1 MAELVFLG
9 TPAAAVPALE
19 AVVAAGH
26 QVRLV
31 VSQPDR
37 RRGRGSAL
45 DPSPVKAAA
54 RPLGL
59 AVTDRLADVVQAG
72 ATLGVVVAYGKIIP
86 QTILDQLPMVNLHFS
101 LLPRWRGAAPVERAI
116 LAGDEVTGV
125 CLMRLE
131 AGLDT
136 GPVLE
141 RIVTP
146 IEPGEHV
153 GALTSRLARLG
164 AELLVEALAAGV
176 DSWGNGTA
184 QQGEP
189 TYAAKIE
196 PDELRINWEQPAE
209 AVVRQVR
216 LDRAYTTFR
225 GQRLRV
231 LEAVVGS
238 PEQADGSDRPDR
250 SQPGMPRSGSEVP
263 AGTLY
268 RVAQVVAGD
277 GATVNLVRVQPE
289 GRRPVDATAW
299 WHGARLEAGERLG
312 AVAVRR

>member
-1 MAELVFLG
+1 M
-9 TPAAAVPALE
+9 
-19 AVVAAGH
+19 AAGH

-54 RPLGL
+54 RQLGL
-59 AVTDRLADVVQAG
+59 AVTDRLTDVVRAG

-116 LAGDEVTGV
+116 LAGDDVTGV

-146 IEPGEHV
+146 IEPGEHA
-153 GALTSRLARLG
+153 GDLTDRLARLG
-164 AELLVEALAAGV
+164 AELLVDALAAGV
-176 DSWGNGTA
+176 DSWGEGTA

-196 PDELRINWEQPAE
+196 PDELRIDWEKSAE
-209 AVVRQVR
+209 AVIRQVR

-225 GQRLRV
+225 GQRLRI
-231 LEAVVGS
+231 LEAVVGQ
-238 PEQADGSDRPDR
+238 PEQIEGSGG
-250 SQPGMPRSGSEVP
+250 SQPEVPRSSLEAP

-268 RVAQVVAGD
+268 PVAQVVTGD

-289 GRRPVDATAW
+289 GRRPVEAMAW
-299 WHGARLEAGERLG
+299 WRGARPEAGERLG

>member
-1 MAELVFLG
+1 MADLVFLG

-54 RPLGL
+54 RQLGL
-59 AVTDRLADVVQAG
+59 AVTDRLTDVVRAG

-116 LAGDEVTGV
+116 LAGDDVTGV

-146 IEPGEHV
+146 IEPGEHA
-153 GALTSRLARLG
+153 GDLTDRLARLG
-164 AELLVEALAAGV
+164 AELLVDALAAGV
-176 DSWGNGTA
+176 DSWGEGTA

-196 PDELRINWEQPAE
+196 PDELRIDWEKSAE
-209 AVVRQVR
+209 AVIRQVR

-225 GQRLRV
+225 GQRLRI
-231 LEAVVGS
+231 LEAVVGQ
-238 PEQADGSDRPDR
+238 PEQIEGSGG
-250 SQPGMPRSGSEVP
+250 SQPEVPRSSLEAP

-268 RVAQVVAGD
+268 PVAQVVTGD

-289 GRRPVDATAW
+289 GRRPVEAMAW
-299 WHGARLEAGERLG
+299 WRGARPEAGERLG